1 MAQGNNEHRMVF
13 DIRGR
18 RRHVVKFVYA
28 LLAILMAGSLFLV
41 TGAINLNSIFGTS
54 STGESA
60 AQVAEKQAVAIE
72 QRITKEPAKEEVLLG
87 NLTRARVTAANSL
100 IAAINAGSLDAE
112 SGTEEVRTQL
122 SKASEDW
129 SRYLAATKEPSAG
142 VAGIVA
148 PAMFQFA
155 EISSSTDQ
163 ALENVKVASEAQTM
177 VAEKRPSL
185 GTWSNAAIY
194 TLFTLDFKKAE
205 EQKEEAAKLANT
217 KFERESFENKYEE
230 VEKNAKEFGKQ
241 VKLEEVT
248 KKSQQTESS
257 GKEALQNPLN
267 LGGSPL
273 TGE

>member
-72 QRITKEPAKEEVLLG
+72 QRIAKEPAKEEVLLG
-87 NLTRARVTAANSL
+87 NLTRARVTVANAMVSEG
-100 IAAINAGSLDAE
+100 INSEGE
-112 SGTEEVRTQL
+112 VEEWRQQM

-129 SRYLAATKEPSAG
+129 SKYLAVAKEPSAG
-142 VAGIVA
+142 IAQVVA
-148 PAMFQFA
+148 PAMFQYA
-155 EISSSTDQ
+155 ENSTSTDA
-163 ALENVKVASEAQTM
+163 ALENIKIASEAQTM

-194 TLFTLDFKKAE
+194 TLFTLDYKKAE

-217 KFERESFENKYEE
+217 KFERESFENKFEE
-230 VEKNAKEFGKQ
+230 VKKNAEQLGKQ

-248 KKSQQTESS
+248 KKSQQSESA
-257 GKEALQNPLN
+257 GKEALSNPLN

>member
-54 STGESA
+54 TTGESA

-72 QRITKEPAKEEVLLG
+72 QRIAKEPAKEEVLLG
-87 NLTRARVTAANSL
+87 NLTRARITAANAMISE
-100 IAAINAGSLDAE
+100 GVTSEGDV
-112 SGTEEVRTQL
+112 EEIRSQL

-129 SRYLAATKEPSAG
+129 SKYLETAKEPSAG
-142 VAGIVA
+142 VAAVVA
-148 PAMFQFA
+148 PAMFQLA
-155 EISSSTDQ
+155 EASTSTDQ
-163 ALENVKVASEAQTM
+163 AQENVQIASEAQTM

-194 TLFTLDFKKAE
+194 TLFTLDFKEAE

-217 KFERESFENKYEE
+217 KFEREAFENKYEE
-230 VEKNAKEFGKQ
+230 VEKNAKEFGKE

-248 KKSQQTESS
+248 KKSQQSESG
-257 GKEALQNPLN
+257 GKEALSNPLN